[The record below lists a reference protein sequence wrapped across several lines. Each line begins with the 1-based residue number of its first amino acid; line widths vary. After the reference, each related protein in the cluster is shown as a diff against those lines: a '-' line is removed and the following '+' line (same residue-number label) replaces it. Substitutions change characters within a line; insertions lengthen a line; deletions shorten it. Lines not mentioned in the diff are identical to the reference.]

1 MEIAQIAS
9 HTTRMETP
17 KKWVKRWSQGV
28 RGPISAVKGVPSFA
42 LRRGKATLP
51 RKPSREE
58 TPMRSPTCL
67 WGGFSLGNFY
77 PGELTKDSSTPEALQ
92 KLMVMLSKP
101 RTVR

>member
-1 MEIAQIAS
+1 MLVVSPSVSVMNWEEGRKMEIAQIAS

-58 TPMRSPTCL
+58 TPMRSPTC
-67 WGGFSLGNFY
+67 
-77 PGELTKDSSTPEALQ
+77 
-92 KLMVMLSKP
+92 
-101 RTVR
+101 